1 MEEAKDR
8 SLEVTPTWAVAIVC
22 SIFVLASFG
31 LERSIH
37 FTGKWLQQREERSR
51 SKPLYQA
58 LEKIKEELMLL
69 GFVSLLLASFGDGV
83 TRICRSPTRRMIPC
97 EETEAEVDEISRFN
111 CPEGKVPFISKSS
124 LHKLHIFIFLL
135 AIVHVVYSCFTLLL
149 GRYKVHCWGVWEI
162 EAQRSEEE
170 TALPRLNRQRTFLHK
185 HAKPRYMSSPFLS
198 WIVCFARQFGSS
210 VTQTEYTALRVGFLQ
225 KHRLRPTFDFHRYIL
240 RVLHDDYRDVVG
252 ISGPLWLFVVTF
264 LLLDIKGWNT
274 YFWISFLPL
283 GLLLVIG
290 AKLQYVIMSLAGEVV
305 RQQHDEEATANLRDD
320 LFWFKR
326 PQLVLHLLH
335 FILFQNAFELAF
347 FLWIW
352 RTLGFTS
359 CLMERLGFVI
369 TRLVIG
375 IIVQVLCS
383 YSTLPLYALVTQMGS
398 HYKAAIFNEHVQ
410 HALSSWHAQARHR
423 AKHHPS
429 IQNSDASQPHS
440 HDQAEEV
447 ELNPSNTTSSE

>member
-111 CPEGKVPFISKSS
+111 CPE
-124 LHKLHIFIFLL
+124 
-135 AIVHVVYSCFTLLL
+135 
-149 GRYKVHCWGVWEI
+149 VHCWGVWEI